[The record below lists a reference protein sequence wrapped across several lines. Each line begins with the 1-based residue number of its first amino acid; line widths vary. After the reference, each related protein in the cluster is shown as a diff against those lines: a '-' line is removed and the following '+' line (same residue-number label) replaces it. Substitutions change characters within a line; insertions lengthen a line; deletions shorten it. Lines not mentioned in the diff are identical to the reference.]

1 MEPAEKD
8 VNSDNIRRLW
18 PEKFASED
26 KVFDQIRPGYRIF
39 IGTACGE
46 PQYLVR
52 ALIDYIERK
61 PTAFFDAELVQVW
74 TLGIAPYADEKFKD
88 NFRLNSF
95 FIGDSIRGAVNKAAA
110 DYTPIFLSSV
120 PDLFIRGIIPIDVA
134 LIQTSPP
141 DSSGNMSLGV
151 SVDIVKAAVETASLV
166 VAQVNSNMPF
176 VYGDGV
182 INIRDVDFLL
192 NHDETLLEYR
202 DLVPGDVAQRIG
214 RYVAR
219 LVEDG
224 STLQVG
230 YGSVPNAVLANLAGK
245 KHLGLHSELF
255 SDGVAELMNAGALD
269 NSEKSIDQGKA
280 VASFCMGRKETYDYL
295 HRNQAVEFRTIDY
308 TNDLLVI
315 ARQKK
320 MTAINSALEI
330 DLTGQ
335 ATAESLGK
343 TFYSGIGGQADF
355 MRGAVL
361 APGGKTILALPST
374 AEDGRVSR
382 IVPFLKEGAG
392 VTLIRGDV
400 RYVVTEYGIAYL
412 HGKNIRERA
421 MDLIAIAHPDF
432 RPWLVDEARK
442 LALIYRDQ
450 EFVPGEYPD
459 ALETHRTT
467 KAGLEILLRPVKI
480 SDEPLMKE
488 FFYSLSDES
497 MYLRFASARKDMPH
511 RRLQEFVAVDY
522 SKEMVILAVIGRE
535 EKETVIGMGQYSVDE
550 NTHTAELAFVVKDE
564 YQNKGVGA
572 ELNSYLTYLAKKQ
585 GLLGFTAE
593 VLADNAPTLHLLK
606 KMGFEIEKSEAG
618 VHELKQVFDK
628 RR

>member
-1 MEPAEKD
+1 
-8 VNSDNIRRLW
+8 
-18 PEKFASED
+18 
-26 KVFDQIRPGYRIF
+26 
-39 IGTACGE
+39 
-46 PQYLVR
+46 
-52 ALIDYIERK
+52 
-61 PTAFFDAELVQVW
+61 
-74 TLGIAPYADEKFKD
+74 
-88 NFRLNSF
+88 
-95 FIGDSIRGAVNKAAA
+95 
-110 DYTPIFLSSV
+110 
-120 PDLFIRGIIPIDVA
+120 
-134 LIQTSPP
+134 
-141 DSSGNMSLGV
+141 
-151 SVDIVKAAVETASLV
+151 
-166 VAQVNSNMPF
+166 
-176 VYGDGV
+176 
-182 INIRDVDFLL
+182 
-192 NHDETLLEYR
+192 
-202 DLVPGDVAQRIG
+202 
-214 RYVAR
+214 
-219 LVEDG
+219 
-224 STLQVG
+224 
-230 YGSVPNAVLANLAGK
+230 VLANLAGK

-255 SDGVAELMNAGALD
+255 SDSVAELMKAGALD
-269 NSEKSIDQGKA
+269 NSEKSIDRGKS

-315 ARQKK
+315 AKQRK

-361 APGGKTILALPST
+361 AAGGKTILALPST

-450 EFVPGEYPD
+450 EFVAGEYPD
-459 ALETHRTT
+459 ALETHRIT

-511 RRLQEFVAVDY
+511 RRLQEFVALDY

-535 EKETVIGMGQYSVDE
+535 EKETVIGVVQFAVDE
-550 NTHTAELAFVVKDE
+550 TTHMAELAFVVKDE

-593 VLADNAPTLHLLK
+593 VLANNAPTLHLLE

-618 VHELKQVFDK
+618 VHELKLVFDK
-628 RR
+628 R

>member
-1 MEPAEKD
+1 M
-8 VNSDNIRRLW
+8 
-18 PEKFASED
+18 
-26 KVFDQIRPGYRIF
+26 FDHIRPGYRIF

-61 PTAFFDAELVQVW
+61 PNAFFDAELVQVW

-95 FIGDSIRGAVNKAAA
+95 FIGDSIRSAVNKAAA

-120 PDLFIRGIIPIDVA
+120 PDLFGWGIIPIDVA
-134 LIQTSPP
+134 LIQTSSP
-141 DSSGNMSLGV
+141 DSRGNMSLGV
-151 SVDIVKAAVETASLV
+151 SVDIVKAAVEVASLV

-192 NHDETLLEYR
+192 PHDEPLLEYI

-255 SDGVAELMNAGALD
+255 SDGVADLMKAGVID
-269 NSEKSIDQGKA
+269 NSEKSMDRGKA

-295 HRNQAVEFRTIDY
+295 NKNEAVEFRTIDY

-315 ARQKK
+315 AKQQK

-432 RPWLVDEARK
+432 RQWLVDEARL

-450 EFVPGEYPD
+450 EFVPGEYPV
-459 ALETHRTT
+459 ALETHRIT
-467 KAGLEILLRPVKI
+467 KTGLEILLRPVKI

-511 RRLQEFVAVDY
+511 RRLQEFVALDY
-522 SKEMVILAVIGRE
+522 SREIVILAVIGKDER
-535 EKETVIGMGQYSVDE
+535 ETVIGLGQYAVDE
-550 NTHTAELAFVVKDE
+550 TTHMAEFAFVVKDE
-564 YQNKGVGA
+564 FQNKGVGA

-593 VLADNAPTLHLLK
+593 VLADNAPTLHLLEK
-606 KMGFEIEKSEAG
+606 IGYKIEKSEAG
-618 VHELKQVFDK
+618 VHELKLVFDK
-628 RR
+628 TR

>member
-1 MEPAEKD
+1 MK
-8 VNSDNIRRLW
+8 
-18 PEKFASED
+18 
-26 KVFDQIRPGYRIF
+26 
-39 IGTACGE
+39 
-46 PQYLVR
+46 
-52 ALIDYIERK
+52 
-61 PTAFFDAELVQVW
+61 
-74 TLGIAPYADEKFKD
+74 
-88 NFRLNSF
+88 
-95 FIGDSIRGAVNKAAA
+95 
-110 DYTPIFLSSV
+110 
-120 PDLFIRGIIPIDVA
+120 
-134 LIQTSPP
+134 
-141 DSSGNMSLGV
+141 
-151 SVDIVKAAVETASLV
+151 
-166 VAQVNSNMPF
+166 
-176 VYGDGV
+176 
-182 INIRDVDFLL
+182 
-192 NHDETLLEYR
+192 
-202 DLVPGDVAQRIG
+202 
-214 RYVAR
+214 
-219 LVEDG
+219 
-224 STLQVG
+224 
-230 YGSVPNAVLANLAGK
+230 
-245 KHLGLHSELF
+245 
-255 SDGVAELMNAGALD
+255 AGALD
-269 NSEKSIDQGKA
+269 NSEKSIDRGRA

-308 TNDLLVI
+308 TNNLLNIVK
-315 ARQKK
+315 QQK

-392 VTLIRGDV
+392 VTLSRGDV

-412 HGKNIRERA
+412 HGKNIQERA

-432 RPWLVDEARK
+432 RQWLVDEARE
-442 LALIYRDQ
+442 LFLIYRDQ
-450 EFVPGEYPD
+450 EFFPGGYPD
-459 ALETHRTT
+459 ALETHRIT

-511 RRLQEFVAVDY
+511 RRLQEFVALDY
-522 SKEMVILAVIGRE
+522 SKVMVILAVIGRE
-535 EKETVIGMGQYSVDE
+535 EKETVIGVGQFSVDE

-572 ELNSYLTYLAKKQ
+572 ELNSYLTYLAKKR

-593 VLADNAPTLHLLK
+593 VLADNAPTLHMLE

-618 VHELKQVFDK
+618 VHELKLVFDK

>member
-1 MEPAEKD
+1 MDGTEKGANWD
-8 VNSDNIRRLW
+8 EIKRQW
-18 PEKFASED
+18 PEKFASEE
-26 KVFDQIRPGYRIF
+26 KIFDHIHPGDRIF

-61 PTAFFDAELVQVW
+61 PTAFFDAEIVQVW
-74 TLGIAPYADEKFKD
+74 SLGIAPYTDEKFKD

-95 FIGDSIRGAVNKAAA
+95 FIGESTRSAVNRAAA
-110 DYTPIFLSSV
+110 DYTPIFLSAV
-120 PDLFIRGIIPIDVA
+120 PDLFARGIIPIDVA

-141 DSSGNMSLGV
+141 DVDGNMSLGI
-151 SVDIVKAAVETASLV
+151 SVDIVKAAAKAASLI
-166 VAQVNSNMPF
+166 VAQVNSNMPV
-176 VYGDGV
+176 VYGDGFV
-182 INIRDVDFLL
+182 NIQDVDFLL
-192 NHDETLLEYR
+192 PHDEPLLEYQ
-202 DLVPGDVAQRIG
+202 DMVPGDIAQRIG
-214 RYVAR
+214 KHIAR

-230 YGSVPNAVLANLAGK
+230 YGSIPNAVLANLAEK

-255 SDGVAELMNAGALD
+255 CDGVVELMKAGAMD
-269 NSEKSIDQGKA
+269 NSEKSIDRDRA
-280 VASFCMGRKETYDYL
+280 VASFCMGRKETYAYI
-295 HRNQAVEFRTIDY
+295 HQNRAVDFRTIDY
-308 TNDLLVI
+308 TNDLLII

-343 TFYSGIGGQADF
+343 AFYSGIGGQADF

-361 APGGKTILALPST
+361 APGGKTVLALPST

-392 VTLIRGDV
+392 VTLSRGDV

-421 MDLIAIAHPDF
+421 MDLIAIAHPKF
-432 RPWLVDEARK
+432 RSWLVEEARK
-442 LALIYRDQ
+442 RALIYRDQ
-450 EFVPGEYPD
+450 EFVPGGYPE
-459 ALETHRTT
+459 ALETFRST
-467 KAGLEILLRPVKI
+467 KTGLRILLRPVKI
-480 SDEPLMKE
+480 SDEPLLKD
-488 FFYSLSDES
+488 FFYSLSDQS
-497 MYLRFASARKDMPH
+497 MYLRFASARKDMH
-511 RRLQEFVAVDY
+511 HARLQEFVAVDHA
-522 SKEMVILAVIGRE
+522 KEIVLLAVSGKE
-535 EKETVIGMGQYSVDE
+535 EKETVIGLGQYIINEAS
-550 NTHTAELAFVVKDE
+550 HTAEVALVVRDD

-572 ELNSYLTYLAKKQ
+572 ELNSYLTYLAKRQ

-593 VLADNAPTLHLLK
+593 VLENNVPALRLLE
-606 KMGFEIEKSEAG
+606 KMGFEIETREAG
-618 VHELKQVFDK
+618 VCGLKLMFNK
-628 RR
+628 AR